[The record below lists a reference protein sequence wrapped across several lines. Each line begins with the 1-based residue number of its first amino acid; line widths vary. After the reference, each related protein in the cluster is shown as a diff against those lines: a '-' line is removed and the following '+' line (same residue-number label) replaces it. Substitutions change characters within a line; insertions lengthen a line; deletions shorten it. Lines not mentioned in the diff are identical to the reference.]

1 MLALVGLYGVLSQV
15 IAGRT
20 REIGVRL
27 ALGAGASAIRR
38 MVIAQGL
45 TPVMIGLA
53 GGLGFGL
60 IARAAMQPLFLRLV
74 PATDVTLMILLPAL
88 FFGTGLVACYLP
100 ARRAS
105 QVDPNVALRN
115 L

>member
-1 MLALVGLYGVLSQV
+1 VLALAGLYGVLSQV
-15 IAGRT
+15 VVGRT

-27 ALGAGASAIRR
+27 ALGAGAPAIRR
-38 MVIAQGL
+38 MMIAQGL
-45 TPVMIGLA
+45 SPVVIGLVA
-53 GGLGFGL
+53 GLGFGL

-88 FFGTGLVACYLP
+88 FLGAGLVACYLP

-105 QVDPNVALRN
+105 RIDPNVALRN